1 MKSPKTVLIN
11 SISFALLAVGVVN
24 AAQAAEHRTM
34 VATRAP
40 LPAAAEAQGCIAL
53 KTVAEIEEQYVKEN
67 GERAV
72 RLVPASRVV
81 PGTEVVWTVSAS
93 NVCARVAE
101 NVFID
106 NPVPEH
112 MSYLAN
118 SATGIGADVVY
129 SLDGKRFAL
138 PEQLTVK
145 ESDGSVRAARS
156 DEYSHI
162 RWTFKNPIASGQLAI
177 ARFRAAVK

>member
-1 MKSPKTVLIN
+1 MKSPKTVLIY
-11 SISFALLAVGVVN
+11 SITCALLALG
-24 AAQAAEHRTM
+24 AISA
-34 VATRAP
+34 
-40 LPAAAEAQGCIAL
+40 AAAEAEGCIAL
-53 KTVAEIEEQYVKEN
+53 KTVAEVEQQYVKEN

-72 RLVPASRVV
+72 RLVPASKVV

-101 NVFID
+101 KVFID

-118 SATGIGADVVY
+118 SATGVGADVVY
-129 SLDGKRFAL
+129 SLDGKRFASA
-138 PEQLTVK
+138 EQLTVK
-145 ESDGSVRAARS
+145 ESDGAVRAARS

-162 RWTFKNPIASGQLAI
+162 RWTFKNPIAPGQLAI